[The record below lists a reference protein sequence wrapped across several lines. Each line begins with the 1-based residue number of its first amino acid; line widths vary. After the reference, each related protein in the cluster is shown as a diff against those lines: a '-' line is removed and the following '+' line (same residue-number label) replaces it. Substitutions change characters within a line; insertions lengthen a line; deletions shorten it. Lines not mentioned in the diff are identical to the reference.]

1 MRPTSLRSSTRSE
14 TPGAGAPAAVL
25 CAVATG
31 LRLRGAGGRLSA
43 TLVPGGID
51 QLGGRSEVIVGRL
64 GGPPGQR
71 LQIESV
77 QTYGRRLAIK
87 FRGIDDPNAAEALVG
102 LDLLLPED
110 GLAALPEGSFYVH
123 ELVGMQVRTLDG
135 RELGTVRRVDD
146 TGAAAPLLAVAP
158 RPDAP
163 EAEELLVPAARSICV
178 AIDRDTRTI
187 TVDPP
192 EGLLENA

>member
-1 MRPTSLRSSTRSE
+1 
-14 TPGAGAPAAVL
+14 VL
-25 CAVATG
+25 CTVATG

-51 QLGGRSEVIVGRL
+51 QLAGRRSVIAGRI
-64 GGPPGQR
+64 GGPPGR
-71 LQIESV
+71 SLEIESV

-87 FRGIDDPNAAEALVG
+87 FSGIDDPGAAEALVG

-110 GLAALPEGSFYVH
+110 SLAALPEGSFYVH
-123 ELVGMQVRTLDG
+123 ELVGMRVLTRDG
-135 RELGTVRRVDD
+135 REVGRVRRVDE

-158 RPDAP
+158 RPDSP
-163 EAEELLVPAARSICV
+163 ETEEILVPAARSICV

-187 TVDPP
+187 TLDPP

>member
-1 MRPTSLRSSTRSE
+1 M
-14 TPGAGAPAAVL
+14 PGAGTPPAAL

-51 QLGGRSEVIVGRL
+51 QLGGRDDVIVGRIGVP
-64 GGPPGQR
+64 GGRR
-71 LQIESV
+71 LAIESV

-87 FRGIDDPNAAEALVG
+87 FRGIDDPGAAEALVG
-102 LDLLLPED
+102 LDLLLPQD
-110 GLAALPEGSFYVH
+110 GLSALPAGSFYVH
-123 ELVGMQVRTLDG
+123 ELVGMQVRTRDG
-135 RELGTVRRVDD
+135 RALGSVRRIDD

-158 RPDAP
+158 RADAP
-163 EAEELLVPAARSICV
+163 EAEEILVPLAQSICV

>member
-1 MRPTSLRSSTRSE
+1 M
-14 TPGAGAPAAVL
+14 PGAGAPVAAL

-51 QLGGRSEVIVGRL
+51 QLGGRADVFVGRI
-64 GGPPGQR
+64 GGPPGRR
-71 LQIESV
+71 LEIESV

-87 FRGIDDPNAAEALVG
+87 FRGIDDPDAAEALVG

-110 GLAALPEGSFYVH
+110 GLVALPEGSFYIH
-123 ELVGMQVRTLDG
+123 ELVGMQVRTLHG
-135 RELGTVRRVDD
+135 RVLGTVRRVGD

-163 EAEELLVPAARSICV
+163 EAEEILVPAARSICV
-178 AIDRDTRTI
+178 AIDRDTRMITI
-187 TVDPP
+187 DPP
-192 EGLLENA
+192 AGLLENA